1 MDENLR
7 KKIINFKLMNFQKD
21 NDELGHIDFVYS
33 LSNLRAKVYKIPN
46 CDKIKAF
53 SFIGKI
59 APSTIT
65 STSTIVGFNML
76 QLIGLIINKYQK
88 NKIIHNYLLDLSINS
103 YILSNKY
110 EMIYRKK
117 NDFNNILKKKLYPIP
132 KEFCCWDKLEIIGPK
147 KISELIKFFNENYG
161 VKIENI
167 SSFEDD
173 EIYNEI
179 MIKKNDPLYDKLVE
193 EKKEEDKKLDKL
205 VEDIYFKESGIN
217 KNDFKENFIYLTI
230 TAYINDNNYIV
241 VTPPIKY
248 IFN

>member
-1 MDENLR
+1 M
-7 KKIINFKLMNFQKD
+7 I
-21 NDELGHIDFVYS
+21 
-33 LSNLRAKVYKIPN
+33 
-46 CDKIKAF
+46 
-53 SFIGKI
+53 
-59 APSTIT
+59 
-65 STSTIVGFNML
+65 
-76 QLIGLIINKYQK
+76 
-88 NKIIHNYLLDLSINS
+88 SI
-103 YILSNKY
+103 
-110 EMIYRKK
+110 
-117 NDFNNILKKKLYPIP
+117 YPIP